1 MYGCITFVLI
11 VACKVNVLN
20 GTHLRISG
28 SCQRVTV
35 LRCFLFD
42 FGNNTTM
49 TVDSADQSP
58 KCLCTTPLPLLRMPA
73 HHWSNVCTGG
83 SNYRL
88 QFYLH
93 IYSCTR
99 RLCTKG
105 RAAHLGQP
113 VEELGGSSCL
123 EEGLPQGCTL
133 PPADLL
139 CDMVD

>member
-1 MYGCITFVLI
+1 MEPTVGFLI
-11 VACKVNVLN
+11 VVDE
-20 GTHLRISG
+20 LRYCDASSLTSAII
-28 SCQRVTV
+28 
-35 LRCFLFD
+35 LRWVI
-42 FGNNTTM
+42 
-49 TVDSADQSP
+49 VDSADYSP
-58 KCLCTTPLPLLRMPA
+58 KCLCTTPLPLLRIPA
-73 HHWSNVCTGG
+73 HHLRNVCTGG

-123 EEGLPQGCTL
+123 EEGLPQGCTP

-139 CDMVD
+139 PDMID